1 LKEVPKKMSST
12 PRKHPESSLTAE
24 PIDAGFRAWYKSCP
38 CCLSEA
44 HPDVKRTLDEEK
56 AELRRKPAAAG

>member
-1 LKEVPKKMSST
+1 MGSIPH
-12 PRKHPESSLTAE
+12 KHPEPAPPAE

-44 HPDVKRTLDEEK
+44 HPDVKRTLDEEQ
-56 AELRRKPAAAG
+56 AELQRQSESTG